1 MTLPRFMVYAFV
13 ALLSLGFGFQ
23 IGISVKGYQDEN
35 IVNDALGTGKRL
47 SIEEAAWRASHIIL
61 ECRDYILES
70 QQAVKEQIQ

>member
-1 MTLPRFMVYAFV
+1 MTIRRFTIAFV
-13 ALLSLGFGFQ
+13 ILVMFGFGFQ
-23 IGISVKGYQDEN
+23 IGMSVKGYQDEN